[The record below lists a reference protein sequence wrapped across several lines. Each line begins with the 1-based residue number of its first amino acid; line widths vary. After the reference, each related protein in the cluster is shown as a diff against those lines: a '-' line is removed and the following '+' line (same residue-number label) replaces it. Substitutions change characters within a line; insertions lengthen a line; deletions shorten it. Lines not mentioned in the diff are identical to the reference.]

1 MIRYYLTFVA
11 TLLVC
16 QTAIAKVTAV
26 NVVVVVNA
34 DSDDSQKIADA
45 YIAVR
50 GVPKENLIELRGV
63 PQGLKISLEEFQSKI
78 LMPVLR
84 ELDRRK
90 LTPKTKVI
98 AYSAGFPTS
107 VNVSRHHDQIE
118 DKDIKKYQRPTA
130 SLTGLTYL
138 YYFLL
143 ADSPNYLGFGSNRYA
158 RGRFERHFANPFANP
173 TDKSAFDGAIAASK
187 AEQFSKAAEVFEKLF
202 QQNPTLPALAILA
215 AENRALGEDDEAA
228 TLLIKQAIAAGWR
241 SAVYL
246 RENPKLKDLV
256 NRENLKP
263 LIQRLGNHPTAVQEP
278 IGFSSQVGWSNNGY
292 PFNKFDRGIR
302 YMMSCMLAVVHERGS
317 TVDQAVEVL
326 ERAAKSDF
334 TYPRG
339 KFWFTNTKDIR
350 TKARF
355 PAIGDSI
362 EWLGYLGQDA
372 DLVHSVMPKSEGNC
386 IGLMLGTA
394 SMNLKNTP
402 WKFMPGAISENLTS
416 LSAAFGTS
424 SQSKI
429 TDLLHAGAAL
439 SGGAVAEPYAI
450 PNKFP
455 SPMLYGYYA
464 SGVSGIEAFY
474 LSIVSPYQYLIVG
487 DPLVQPFARPVKN

>member
-1 MIRYYLTFVA
+1 MIRYCLTIVA
-11 TLLVC
+11 TLLIC
-16 QTAIAKVTAV
+16 QTATAKVTAV

-45 YIAVR
+45 YIAAR
-50 GVPKENLIELRGV
+50 GVPTENLIELHGV
-63 PQGLKISLEEFQSKI
+63 PQELKISLEDFQTKI

-107 VNVSRHHDQIE
+107 VNVSRHHNQIE

-158 RGRFERHFANPFANP
+158 RGRFERHFANPFTNP
-173 TDKSAFDGAIAASK
+173 SDKSAFDEAIAASK
-187 AEQFSKAAEVFEKLF
+187 AEQSTKAAEVFEKLF
-202 QQNPTLPALAILA
+202 QQNPTLSALAILA
-215 AENRALGEDDEAA
+215 AENRAVGEDDEAA

-263 LIQRLGNHPTAVQEP
+263 LIQRLGNHPIAVQEP
-278 IGFSSQVGWSNNGY
+278 IGFSSQAGWSNNGY

-317 TVDQAVEVL
+317 TVDQGVEVL

-402 WKFMPGAISENLTS
+402 WKFMPGSISENLTS

-439 SGGAVAEPYAI
+439 SGGAVAEPYSI

-474 LSIVSPYQYLIVG
+474 LSIASPYQYLIVG
-487 DPLVQPFARPVKN
+487 DPLVQPFARQVQN